1 MHPPE
6 IIAAAKLLG
15 VELPDLPD
23 TSEAHRI
30 WAEWQVGPLK
40 AAWKA
45 AAKVH
50 HPDVGGDSAKFTSL
64 SSAYD
69 LLRNASVE
77 AEETEESDIRFLREA
92 LLRAQRSADANARVA
107 MENHRRRLEQ
117 EAEHKRARAE
127 MAARVE
133 ILERHAVGLARK
145 NRELQNLVKA
155 LQQDRQR
162 LSDAVDTERELTS
175 VRKRISAQQRLQK
188 PKPPP
193 PPTPGELPMLEE
205 ETPDPASEVL
215 DAVDSVLRV
224 TQTLGLDKLLGVSGA
239 AQKVRRAIRR

>member
-45 AAKVH
+45 AAKIH

-117 EAEHKRARAE
+117 EAEHKRTRAE
-127 MAARVE
+127 MAARMQV
-133 ILERHAVGLARK
+133 LEKQAAALAQK
-145 NRELQNLVKA
+145 NRELQKLVHA

-175 VRKRISAQQRLQK
+175 VRKRISAQRLQK

-205 ETPDPASEVL
+205 ETSDPASEVL